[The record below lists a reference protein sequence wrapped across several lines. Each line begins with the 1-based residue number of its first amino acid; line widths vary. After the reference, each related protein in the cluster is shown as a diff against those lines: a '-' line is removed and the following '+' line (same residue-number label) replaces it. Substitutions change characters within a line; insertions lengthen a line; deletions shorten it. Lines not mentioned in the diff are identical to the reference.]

1 MIVDSCTSQFS
12 FFFQVLTSQR
22 QTAGLGSAC
31 SHIVALLF
39 KLEAAVHLKLKDSTA
54 PASVL
59 CSWKSCK
66 KEVEPAPLKAVNFSM
81 VKQRGLPGE
90 NTKNVPHEITHYTTK
105 NPSAGKFPLKKE
117 LVQSLYK
124 INPQAV
130 FFKGIDLHDYDIE
143 LVIRLMIF
151 NKQIKNGDIK
161 LRGSNGPSWSITAIV
176 FYRKRIRFRNPSI
189 VFLSIYSMSCS
200 FIKIQDTKFK

>member
-1 MIVDSCTSQFS
+1 M
-12 FFFQVLTSQR
+12 
-22 QTAGLGSAC
+22 GSAC

-66 KEVEPAPLKAVNFSM
+66 KEVEPAPLKAVEC
-81 VKQRGLPGE
+81 RGLPGE
-90 NTKNVPHEITHYTTK
+90 NTKNVPHKITHYITK
-105 NPSAGKFPLKKE
+105 NPSAAKFPLKSE

-161 LRGSNGPSWSITAIV
+161 LCGSNGPSWSITAIV
-176 FYRKRIRFRNPSI
+176 FCRTRENQI
-189 VFLSIYSMSCS
+189 
-200 FIKIQDTKFK
+200 